1 MSDKKKEQLDQA
13 GLSRRSFL
21 GTAAVSG
28 AGLGLMGLVGCNNG
42 TPQQGAGVAA
52 SGGTASVTPSA
63 GAGETAVSHA
73 ADYIGPGEL
82 DKYYGF
88 LSGGQSGE
96 LRIYGVPS
104 MRELM
109 RIPVFNMDGATGW
122 GRTNESR
129 KILNANITP
138 ITREFLKAN
147 HLAVIPNGDL
157 HHPHMSFDDKTYDG
171 RYIYVNDKANNRVAR
186 IRCDVMKT
194 DKVVEIPNVSGV
206 HGLRPQ
212 RYPKTGYVFA
222 NGEHI
227 VPVPNDGTHLDNPK
241 ENWWAVYTALDG
253 ETMEIAWQV
262 MVDGNL
268 DNGDADYQGKYS
280 FSTSYNSEKGLTVTD
295 ASANEQDW
303 CVVFNIA
310 AIEEGVKKGDY
321 KEINGVKVLD
331 GRSQA
336 NSQYTRYIPV
346 PNSPHG
352 CNASPDGNYIM
363 LNGKLSPTVTVLD
376 VSKLDDLFAGKIQPR
391 DVVVAEPKLGLGPLH
406 TAFDGRG
413 FAYTT
418 LFIDSQMVKWDIQKA
433 IDAYAA
439 KSEADDYVVQK
450 LDVHYQPGHNHTTM
464 GETKDADGKW
474 LVSLNKFSKDR
485 FLNVGPLKPE
495 NDQLID
501 ISGDEMKL
509 VHDGPSF
516 AEPHDM
522 MLVSASVL
530 NPKKTWDR
538 NDPWM
543 WQDALDQAKKD
554 GIELE
559 KAKNVIRDGNKV
571 RVYMTAVAPAFS
583 LPYFEVHEGDE
594 VTVYVTNMETTEDLT
609 HGFTLEGYGLAME
622 ISAQATASV
631 TFTAGAP
638 GVHWFYCQWFCHAL
652 HMEMSGQMVVRP
664 KGAALKDA
672 PSSAVSDVHAT
683 SMEASAPAA
692 ASDAAQAKAE
702 AAKDKAASAAA
713 ASESK

>member
-1 MSDKKKEQLDQA
+1 MSDDKLNQT

-21 GTAAVSG
+21 GTAAASG
-28 AGLGLMGLVGCNNG
+28 AGLAGASLLGLAGCSNSSEG
-42 TPQQGAGVAA
+42 GAA
-52 SGGTASVTPSA
+52 SGAAGSSA
-63 GAGETAVSHA
+63 AAGHS
-73 ADYIGPGEL
+73 DYVGPGEL
-82 DKYYGF
+82 DQYYAF
-88 LSGGQSGE
+88 NSGGQSGE
-96 LRIYGVPS
+96 VRVLGVPS

-109 RIPVFNMDGATGW
+109 RIPVFNMDSATGW

-129 KILNANITP
+129 RILNAGITP
-138 ITREFLKAN
+138 ETRTFLQQSN
-147 HLAVIPNGDL
+147 MPVLPNGDL
-157 HHPHMSFDDKTYDG
+157 HHPHMSFTDQTYDG

-194 DKVVEIPNVSGV
+194 DKIVEIPNISGV

-227 VPVPNDGTHLDNPK
+227 VPIPNDGRNMTDPQKNY
-241 ENWWAVYTALDG
+241 WAVYTAVDG
-253 ETMEIAWQV
+253 ETMEVAWQV

-280 FSTSYNSEKGLTVTD
+280 FATCYNSEKGLTVNE

-310 AIEEGVKKGDY
+310 AIEEGIKNGDF
-321 KEINGVKVLD
+321 KELGGVKVVD
-331 GRSQA
+331 GRAEA
-336 NSQYTRYIPV
+336 NSPYTRYIPV

-352 CNASPDGNYIM
+352 CNASPDGKYIM

-376 VSKLDDLFAGKIQPR
+376 VSRLDDLFAGKIQPR
-391 DVVVAEPKLGLGPLH
+391 DVVVAEPQLGLGPLH

-418 LFIDSQMVKWDIQKA
+418 LFIDSQIVKWDIEKA
-433 IDAYAA
+433 IKAYGGE
-439 KSEADDYVVQK
+439 KVDPIVQK

-464 GETKDADGKW
+464 GETKEADGKW

-522 MLVSASVL
+522 LLVAASKVH
-530 NPKKTWDR
+530 PKQTWDR

-543 WQDALDQAKKD
+543 WEETLEMAKKD
-554 GIELE
+554 GVELE
-559 KAKNVIRDGNKV
+559 RAANVIREGNKV
-571 RVYMTAVAPAFS
+571 RVYMTAVAPVFS
-583 LPYFEVHEGDE
+583 VPSFEVSEGDE
-594 VTVYVTNMETTEDLT
+594 VTVVVTNMETIEDLT
-609 HGFTLEGYGLAME
+609 HGFTLEGYGIAME
-622 ISAQATASV
+622 IGPQATASV
-631 TFTAGAP
+631 TFTAARP
-638 GVHWFYCQWFCHAL
+638 GVHWYYCQWFCHAL
-652 HMEMSGQMVVRP
+652 HMEMSGQMNVKP
-664 KGAALKDA
+664 K
-672 PSSAVSDVHAT
+672 
-683 SMEASAPAA
+683 
-692 ASDAAQAKAE
+692 
-702 AAKDKAASAAA
+702 
-713 ASESK
+713 